1 MKRILDAK
9 ELAGAI
15 SRMVDDL
22 AAVCPPDLP
31 WAVVGIRTRGVALAE
46 RLKARLAEKTGRD
59 MPLGWLDITL
69 YRDDLHE
76 MEASPLVRQT
86 KIDFDPTGMCVILV
100 DDVLFTGRTIRAAL
114 GALSDYGRPKVVK
127 LAVLI
132 DRGHRELPI
141 AADVVGCRIETRRDE
156 VVEVS
161 VSETDDGDEV
171 ISRPAEQDR

>member
-9 ELAGAI
+9 GLSAAIDRMVDELAG
-15 SRMVDDL
+15 
-22 AAVCPPDLP
+22 VCPADLP

-46 RLKARLAEKTGRD
+46 RVKAQLAAKTGREL
-59 MPLGWLDITL
+59 PLGWLDITL

-86 KIDFDPTGMCVILV
+86 KIDFDPTDMCIILV

-114 GALSDYGRPKVVK
+114 GALGDYGRPKVVR
-127 LAVLI
+127 LAVLV

-161 VSETDDGDEV
+161 MSETDDGDEV
-171 ISRPAEQDR
+171 VARPAGSGR